1 MREFLKAG
9 SGNQIVLFQRKRVK
23 NGPILGFWMQIEHV
37 DVHSNQID
45 GTPTMTANDN
55 ALKRN
60 PPTTAKFF
68 LHSHCDVIASVDLP
82 VRVYLAVRPFS

>member
-9 SGNQIVLFQRKRVK
+9 VGIKSSCF
-23 NGPILGFWMQIEHV
+23 NGKGSKTVPILGFWMQIEHV